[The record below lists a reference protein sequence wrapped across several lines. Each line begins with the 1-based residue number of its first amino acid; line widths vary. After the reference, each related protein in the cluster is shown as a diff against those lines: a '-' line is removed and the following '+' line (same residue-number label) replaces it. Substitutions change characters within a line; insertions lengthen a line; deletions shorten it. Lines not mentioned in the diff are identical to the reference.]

1 MCKEAVTAVWR
12 TSRRYP
18 GADTKCPEVVMNGR
32 ATTPATSTCT
42 RRDHAGH
49 DLEVHGHLPSHADYH
64 VVCIRVG
71 GNDYVLCMLH
81 VLQGEAEREVVRVP
95 VECCLQEAGWNPYYA
110 LLLGRLAAAA
120 TSHAVTLQYCLWDH
134 FRVGAMLPLPW
145 QPGKPGRALLGV
157 PSRWLPCCLSSCTR
171 VQHAIPHVSSAA
183 RCMKGLAAARAAG
196 CLQRGA
202 AAGGPPGAAHG
213 DARWRRRPAAFPVEG
228 RDTLRLW
235 YLPSLVVVERPGPEH
250 PAPSALMAF
259 GGQQWMP
266 ASLGRCWW
274 CSLVLPTTK
283 GFHRQP
289 RGVQTLPK

>member
-1 MCKEAVTAVWR
+1 
-12 TSRRYP
+12 
-18 GADTKCPEVVMNGR
+18 MNGR

-134 FRVGAMLPLPW
+134 FRVGAMLPLRGSPAHRVGLCW
-145 QPGKPGRALLGV
+145 ACPAGGCRAA
-157 PSRWLPCCLSSCTR
+157 S
-171 VQHAIPHVSSAA
+171 
-183 RCMKGLAAARAAG
+183 AAARV
-196 CLQRGA
+196 CSMLYRMS
-202 AAGGPPGAAHG
+202 
-213 DARWRRRPAAFPVEG
+213 PA
-228 RDTLRLW
+228 
-235 YLPSLVVVERPGPEH
+235 
-250 PAPSALMAF
+250 
-259 GGQQWMP
+259 Q
-266 ASLGRCWW
+266 LG
-274 CSLVLPTTK
+274 V
-283 GFHRQP
+283 
-289 RGVQTLPK
+289 